1 MVEPN
6 NFVISARWV
15 VPVIPREV
23 CLEQHA
29 LVVSGGKIVELMPA
43 VEAARKYPSFELV
56 ELPHHIVT
64 PGLINAHGHAAMTL
78 LRGYSDDRDL
88 MDWLEN
94 HIWPVEAKFVNYDF
108 TYDGTALA
116 IAEMIRTGTTCGVD
130 TYFFPDASARAYADH
145 HFRAQVCL
153 PVVKFSNAWARDE
166 EDHIHRALQVH
177 DQLRSSELITTAI
190 APHAPYTVTD
200 EGFRS
205 IKMYAEELN
214 IPVHLHLH
222 ETAAEIESAVA
233 ETEVRPFRR
242 VSALG
247 LLSPSLQTVHMTQL
261 LDEEISQLA
270 VHGVHVVHCPESN
283 LKLASGFCRVK
294 DLMSAGVNVCL
305 GTDGAASNNNLDM
318 LEEMRSAALLAKG
331 VSLDATAITAHEAL
345 AMATIN
351 GARMLGLEEQIGSL
365 ETGKMADITAVDVS
379 ALNFQPMHH
388 PVSQLVYT
396 ATGHQ
401 VSDVWIAGRQLLRDG
416 EFTRLDEAGLRAR
429 VTAWQEKIRS

>member
-1 MVEPN
+1 MPESN

-23 CLEQHA
+23 CLEHHA
-29 LVVSGGKIVELMPA
+29 VVVVDGKIVGLMPA
-43 VEAARKYPSFELV
+43 ADAARKYPSFDVV
-56 ELPHHIVT
+56 ELAHHIVT
-64 PGLINAHGHAAMTL
+64 PGLVNAHGHAAMTL

-94 HIWPVEAKFVNYDF
+94 HIWPVEARFVNHDF
-108 TYDGTALA
+108 TYDGTVLA
-116 IAEMIRTGTTCGVD
+116 IAEMIRTGTTCAAD
-130 TYFFPDASARAYADH
+130 TYFFPDAAARAYLDH

-153 PVVKFSNAWARDE
+153 PVVKFGNAWARDE
-166 EDHIHRALQVH
+166 DNHIHKALKVH
-177 DQLRSSELITTAI
+177 DDLRSSELVTTAL

-205 IKMYAEELN
+205 IKMYAEELD

-222 ETAAEIESAVA
+222 ETAAEVESAVA
-233 ETEVRPFRR
+233 ETDIRPFKR
-242 VSALG
+242 VSAMG
-247 LLSPSLQTVHMTQL
+247 LLSPGLQTVHMTQL

-270 VHGVHVVHCPESN
+270 VHGAHVVHCPESN

-331 VSLDATAITAHEAL
+331 VSADATAISAHEAL

-351 GARMLGLEEQIGSL
+351 GAKMFGLEDRIGSL
-365 ETGKMADITAVDVS
+365 EAGKMADITAVDVS

-401 VSDVWIAGRQLLRDG
+401 VSDVWIAGRQLLRNG
-416 EFTRLDEAGLRAR
+416 EFVHLDEAGLRTR
-429 VTAWQEKIRS
+429 VMAWQEKIRS